1 MQYILKKKG
10 EKDMKEKKMA
20 LANVAYGDVCMR
32 SKSNSVSLF
41 DQAEYEEFEQELLD
55 ALNEVIEE
63 EE

>member
-1 MQYILKKKG
+1 
-10 EKDMKEKKMA
+10 MKEKKMA